1 MSRPKTGE
9 VERVGDIMRVVVQK
23 FGGALLAT
31 PAGRVQVA
39 DLIAATRQQGTA
51 VVAVV
56 SAIGREGDPYATD
69 TLVRLVRDIGSQVDP
84 RTLDL
89 LLSTGEV
96 ISTALV
102 AHTLVRAGCPA
113 IALTGAQAGI
123 ITTDEFN
130 DARILRIDT
139 TRARLH
145 MERGRVPVIAGFQG
159 ITPDGEITTLGRGG
173 SDTTA
178 VALGAAL
185 GADVVEIYKDVEGIM
200 TADPKLVPAARPID
214 RITYDEVS
222 QMAALGAR
230 VLHPRAADIGR
241 EHNVRLVI
249 KLMGSPNGGTVIVK
263 GQELGVPIVDDRPV
277 VALAHLPDVVQLKVV
292 RRPSEDLA
300 RPEGALTV
308 LAEHGISI
316 DLITLMPE
324 VLAFTVK
331 EEAVKE
337 AANLL
342 TKLGYQVQ
350 ISAAC
355 AKVSIIGAGMR
366 GRPGVMARVVKALHG
381 AGVEILQ
388 TADSHTT
395 ISCLVARAQMQRALG
410 ALHEEFQLS
419 VEVASQR
426 ETEG

>member
-1 MSRPKTGE
+1 MG
-9 VERVGDIMRVVVQK
+9 VVVQK

-31 PAGRVQVA
+31 RSGRTQVA
-39 DLIAATRQQGTA
+39 DLVTATRARGSQI
-51 VVAVV
+51 VVVV

-69 TLVRLVRDIGSQVDP
+69 TLVGLMREAGGEIDP

-130 DARILRIDT
+130 DARILSIDSGR
-139 TRARLH
+139 TRRHLARG
-145 MERGRVPVIAGFQG
+145 EVVVVAGFQG
-159 ITPDGEITTLGRGG
+159 VTPEGDITTLGRGG

-178 VALGAAL
+178 VAVGAAL
-185 GADVVEIYKDVEGIM
+185 DAEVVEIYKDVEGIM
-200 TADPKLVPAARPID
+200 TADPKLVGPARPIR

-241 EHNVRLVI
+241 DHNVKLVI
-249 KLMGSPNGGTVIVK
+249 RRMGSADGGTIIVK
-263 GQELGVPIVDDRPV
+263 GQELGVPIIDGRPV
-277 VALAHLPDVVQLKVV
+277 VALAHLPDVVQV
-292 RRPSEDLA
+292 RIARGPGEDLS
-300 RPEGALTV
+300 RPLRALAA

-316 DLITLMPE
+316 DLINLLPE
-324 VLAFTVK
+324 VLVFTVK
-331 EEAVKE
+331 EEAVSQ

-342 TKLGYQVQ
+342 TKLGFQVNT
-350 ISAAC
+350 SSAC

-366 GRPGVMARVVKALHG
+366 GRPGVMARVVKALHA
-381 AGVEILQ
+381 AGTEILQ

-395 ISCLVARAQMQRALG
+395 ISCLVGREQLQRALN
-410 ALHEEFQLS
+410 ALHDEFGLGDDVTS
-419 VEVASQR
+419 ER
-426 ETEG
+426 ESEG

>member
-1 MSRPKTGE
+1 
-9 VERVGDIMRVVVQK
+9 MRVVVQK

-31 PAGRVQVA
+31 PAGRVQVT
-39 DLIAATRQQGTA
+39 DLIAATRQQGTS

-69 TLVRLVRDIGSQVDP
+69 TLVRLMRDIGSQVDP

-89 LLSTGEV
+89 LLSTGEM

-130 DARILRIDT
+130 DARILRIDV

-200 TADPKLVPAARPID
+200 TADPKLVPTARPIE

-300 RPEGALTV
+300 RPEGALAV

-395 ISCLVARAQMQRALG
+395 ISCLVARAQMQRALA
-410 ALHEEFQLS
+410 ALHDEFQLS

>member
-1 MSRPKTGE
+1 MP
-9 VERVGDIMRVVVQK
+9 VVIQK

-31 PAGRVQVA
+31 VAGRLQVA
-39 DLIAATRQQGTA
+39 ELVTATRKEGRQ
-51 VVAVV
+51 VVVVV
-56 SAIGREGDPYATD
+56 SAPGREGDPYATD
-69 TLVRLVRDIGSQVDP
+69 TLVALMREIDSTTDP

-89 LLSTGEV
+89 LLSTGEI
-96 ISTALV
+96 ISTALL

-130 DARILRIDT
+130 DARILSIDA
-139 TRARLH
+139 TRTRQHLDH
-145 MERGRVPVIAGFQG
+145 DQVVVVAGFQG
-159 ITPDGEITTLGRGG
+159 VTPDGEITTLGRGG

-178 VALGAAL
+178 VAMGAAL
-185 GADVVEIYKDVEGIM
+185 DAEVVEIYKDVEGIM
-200 TADPKLVPAARPID
+200 TADPKLVPSARPIR

-222 QMAALGAR
+222 QLAALGAR

-241 EHNVRLVI
+241 GHNVKLIVKRL
-249 KLMGSPNGGTVIVK
+249 GSLNGGTTIVK
-263 GQELGVPIVDDRPV
+263 GQELGVPIIDGRPV
-277 VALAHLPDVVQLKVV
+277 IALAHLPDVVQLKIV
-292 RRPSEDLA
+292 RRRGEDLS
-300 RPEGALTV
+300 RPMGALAA

-316 DLITLMPE
+316 DLITLLPE

-331 EEAVKE
+331 EEAVVQ

-342 TKLGYQVQ
+342 SKLGYEVQ
-350 ISAAC
+350 TSAAC

-395 ISCLVARAQMQRALG
+395 ISCLVWREQMPGALK
-410 ALHEEFQLS
+410 ALHEEFGLGEEITS
-419 VEVASQR
+419 ER
-426 ETEG
+426 EAGV

>member
-1 MSRPKTGE
+1 
-9 VERVGDIMRVVVQK
+9 MRVVVQK

-31 PAGRVQVA
+31 PAGRVQVT

-69 TLVRLVRDIGSQVDP
+69 TLVRLMRDIGSQVDP

-89 LLSTGEV
+89 LLSTGEI

-130 DARILRIDT
+130 DARILRIDA
-139 TRARLH
+139 TRARSH
-145 MERGRVPVIAGFQG
+145 MEHGRVPVIAGFQG

-185 GADVVEIYKDVEGIM
+185 VADVEIYKDVEGIM
-200 TADPKLVPAARPID
+200 TADPKLVPAARPIE

-241 EHNVRLVI
+241 EHNVRLII

-277 VALAHLPDVVQLKVV
+277 VALAHLPDVMQLKVA
-292 RRPSEDLA
+292 RRPGEDLA
-300 RPEGALTV
+300 RPQGALAV

-342 TKLGYQVQ
+342 SKLGYQVQ
-350 ISAAC
+350 TSEAC

-366 GRPGVMARVVKALHG
+366 GRPGVMARVVQALHG
-381 AGVEILQ
+381 ARVEILQ

-395 ISCLVARAQMQRALG
+395 ISCLVPRAQMQRALA
-410 ALHEEFQLS
+410 ALHDEFQLN

>member
-1 MSRPKTGE
+1 
-9 VERVGDIMRVVVQK
+9 MRVVVQK

-39 DLIAATRQQGTA
+39 DLIAATRQQDTA

-69 TLVRLVRDIGSQVDP
+69 TLVRLMRDIGSQVDP

-89 LLSTGEV
+89 LLSTGEI

-130 DARILRIDT
+130 DARILRIDA
-139 TRARLH
+139 TRARSH
-145 MERGRVPVIAGFQG
+145 MEQGRVPVIAGFQG

-185 GADVVEIYKDVEGIM
+185 GAEVVEIYKDVEGIM
-200 TADPKLVPAARPID
+200 TADPKLVPAARPIE

-263 GQELGVPIVDDRPV
+263 GQELGVPIVDDQPV
-277 VALAHLPDVVQLKVV
+277 VALAHLPDVVQLKVA
-292 RRPSEDLA
+292 RRPGEDLA
-300 RPEGALTV
+300 RPQGALAV

-331 EEAVKE
+331 EEAVKQ

-342 TKLGYQVQ
+342 SKLGYQVQ
-350 ISAAC
+350 TSEPC

-381 AGVEILQ
+381 AKVEILQ

-395 ISCLVARAQMQRALG
+395 ISCLVPRAQMQRALA
-410 ALHEEFQLS
+410 ALHDEFQLS

>member
-1 MSRPKTGE
+1 
-9 VERVGDIMRVVVQK
+9 MRIIVQK
-23 FGGALLAT
+23 FGGALLGTPEGRLQVVEQITAT
-31 PAGRVQVA
+31 LKTGARV
-39 DLIAATRQQGTA
+39 
-51 VVAVV
+51 VVVV
-56 SAIGREGDPYATD
+56 SAFGREGDPYATD
-69 TLVRLVRDIGSQVDP
+69 TLAGLMKGIGTEVEP

-123 ITTDEFN
+123 YTTNEFN
-130 DARILRIDT
+130 DARILHIDP
-139 TRARLH
+139 ARSRRYL
-145 MERGRVPVIAGFQG
+145 ERDVVAVVAGFQG
-159 ITPDGEITTLGRGG
+159 VTPDGEITTLGRGG

-178 VALGAAL
+178 VAVGAAL

-200 TADPKLVPAARPID
+200 TADPKLVPAARPIQ

-241 EHNVRLVI
+241 EHGVRLVI
-249 KLMGSPNGGTVIVK
+249 KRMGNLNGGTLIVK
-263 GQELGVPIVDDRPV
+263 GSELGVPIIDGRPV
-277 VALAHLPDVVQLKVV
+277 IALAHLPDVVQLKI
-292 RRPSEDLA
+292 RRTRETDLA
-300 RPEGALTV
+300 RPLAALDA
-308 LAEHGISI
+308 LAGHGVSI
-316 DLITLMPE
+316 DLINLLPE

-331 EEAVKE
+331 EEAVE
-337 AANLL
+337 RAAKILSQ
-342 TKLGYQVQ
+342 LGFEVET
-350 ISAAC
+350 SGPC

-381 AGVEILQ
+381 VGVDVLQ

-395 ISCLVARAQMQRALG
+395 ISCLVSRHQMPQALN
-410 ALHEEFQLS
+410 ALHDEFGLGEDIVS
-419 VEVASQR
+419 ER
-426 ETEG
+426 ETAG

>member
-1 MSRPKTGE
+1 
-9 VERVGDIMRVVVQK
+9 MRVVVQK

-31 PAGRVQVA
+31 PAGRVQVT
-39 DLIAATRQQGTA
+39 DLIAATRQQGTS

-69 TLVRLVRDIGSQVDP
+69 TLVRLMRDIGSQVDP

-130 DARILRIDT
+130 DARILRIDV

-200 TADPKLVPAARPID
+200 TADPKLVPTARPIE

-300 RPEGALTV
+300 RPESALAV

-395 ISCLVARAQMQRALG
+395 ISCLVARAQMQRALA
-410 ALHEEFQLS
+410 ALHDEFQLS

>member
-200 TADPKLVPAARPID
+200 TADPKLVPAARPIE

-300 RPEGALTV
+300 RPEGALAV

>member
-1 MSRPKTGE
+1 
-9 VERVGDIMRVVVQK
+9 MRVVVQK

-214 RITYDEVS
+214 RITYDE
-222 QMAALGAR
+222 
-230 VLHPRAADIGR
+230 
-241 EHNVRLVI
+241 
-249 KLMGSPNGGTVIVK
+249 
-263 GQELGVPIVDDRPV
+263 
-277 VALAHLPDVVQLKVV
+277 
-292 RRPSEDLA
+292 
-300 RPEGALTV
+300 
-308 LAEHGISI
+308 
-316 DLITLMPE
+316 
-324 VLAFTVK
+324 
-331 EEAVKE
+331 
-337 AANLL
+337 
-342 TKLGYQVQ
+342 
-350 ISAAC
+350 
-355 AKVSIIGAGMR
+355 
-366 GRPGVMARVVKALHG
+366 
-381 AGVEILQ
+381 
-388 TADSHTT
+388 
-395 ISCLVARAQMQRALG
+395 
-410 ALHEEFQLS
+410 
-419 VEVASQR
+419 
-426 ETEG
+426 